1 MNSSV
6 PRGFVDIEQ
15 IDSLYYVTNQQS
27 GLSVYKNNFN
37 TFIKNFKYSG
47 NSTSS
52 LATSTPTKLMYID
65 KEKTLYIGSI
75 GSGLFKYQIE
85 EGIFS
90 NLNLE
95 NGMLSNNVYDFLQ
108 TPNRLFF
115 QSGTGINFIE
125 NGLIKNITLEDGL
138 SPVTFH
144 KESLHEAK

>member
-1 MNSSV
+1 
-6 PRGFVDIEQ
+6 
-15 IDSLYYVTNQQS
+15 
-27 GLSVYKNNFN
+27 
-37 TFIKNFKYSG
+37 
-47 NSTSS
+47 
-52 LATSTPTKLMYID
+52 MYID

-125 NGLIKNITLEDGL
+125 NNTIKRYLNLI
-138 SPVTFH
+138 F
-144 KESLHEAK
+144 